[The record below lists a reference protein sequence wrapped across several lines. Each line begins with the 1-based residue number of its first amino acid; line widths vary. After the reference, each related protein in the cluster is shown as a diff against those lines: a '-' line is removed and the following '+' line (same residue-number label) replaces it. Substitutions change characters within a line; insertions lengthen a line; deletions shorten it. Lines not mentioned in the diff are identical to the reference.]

1 LFQIT
6 LKTRNALRKPEFNHF
21 FKFVLVYLKKIAR
34 LTVAI
39 LVIGLLFSFSTLWYF
54 SSDLPDYKILAN
66 YKPPVSSRV
75 HSGEGQLIAEYA
87 IQKRLFIPY
96 DSVPKIV
103 IYSFL
108 SAEDKNFFSHP
119 GVDAKSITRA
129 IIKNLKNIYSE
140 KRLEGA
146 STITQQVA
154 KNFLLTSEVSIKR
167 KIKEAI
173 LAFRIEKAYSKERIM
188 ELYLN
193 QIYLGEGT
201 YGIAAA
207 SLEYFDKAV
216 NNLNYEEAALLAAL
230 PKAPSKYNPYKSIE
244 RAKVRRNI
252 VLKNLYD
259 NSYINKSEYE
269 KLKKKEIK
277 TKKRKIKLL
286 EEANFYSEEVRR
298 IVSDTYGYDELYKG
312 GLSIRTPL
320 NSKYQIEAV
329 EALREG
335 LEEYDKRHGWRGSV
349 ANLSD
354 KSWQNKI
361 QKFIPDKSLNW
372 ELAKVIDISDLTV
385 KIEIQNK
392 EIGFIDF
399 KNVNWTRKKNFNELF
414 KLNDI
419 IYVKKIKKNKWN
431 LKQLPKI
438 NGAIVAMD
446 PYTGRIL
453 AMAGGFSYK
462 LSEFN
467 RATQAKRQPGSA
479 FKPFVYAAALE
490 SGFTPST
497 LVLDAPFVMDQGE
510 GLKTWKPENYGKKF
524 YGPSTLR
531 VGIEKS
537 RNLMTV
543 RVAQKVGFEKISN
556 ITNSFGIYKDV
567 PELLSVSLG
576 AAETTLVQL
585 TNAYCTF
592 VNGGKKVTPIFIDR
606 IQDRR
611 GKTIFNSD
619 KRKCIG
625 CKEISY
631 LDKKIPKIQENQK
644 QIISSETAY
653 QITSMMEGVVQ
664 RGTGRKLKDLNLA
677 LAGKTGT
684 TNKNMDAWFLGF
696 TSKLVIGVYVGFDEP
711 KSLGRYETGAK
722 AALPVFK
729 KFVKSVVQKDDA
741 LPFKVP
747 KNINLVIVDVE
758 TGLPPNSDTKKVIY
772 ESFKSEDNF
781 IVNLE
786 KLSNKDKLGFYDS
799 QDQRTILK
807 FY

>member
-1 LFQIT
+1 MVILIIT
-6 LKTRNALRKPEFNHF
+6 LG
-21 FKFVLVYLKKIAR
+21 VLFL
-34 LTVAI
+34 
-39 LVIGLLFSFSTLWYF
+39 FSTLWYF

-87 IQKRLFIPY
+87 LQKRLFIPFESIP
-96 DSVPKIV
+96 DNV
-103 IYSFL
+103 INSFL

-119 GVDAKSITRA
+119 GVDVKSVTRA
-129 IIKNLKNIYSE
+129 VIKNLKNLLSE

-173 LAFRIEKAYSKERIM
+173 LAFRIERAYSKERIM

-193 QIYLGEGT
+193 QIYLGQGT

-207 SLEYFDKAV
+207 SLEYFDKSV
-216 NNLNYEEAALLAAL
+216 SELNFEEAALLAAL
-230 PKAPSKYNPYKSIE
+230 PKAPSKYNPYKSMKK
-244 RAKVRRNI
+244 AKLRRDL
-252 VLKNLYD
+252 VLKNLYE
-259 NSYINKSEYE
+259 NLYINKEDYE
-269 KLKKKEIK
+269 KLKNKKVI
-277 TKKRKIKLL
+277 TKKRKIELL

-298 IVSDTYGYDELYKG
+298 IVNDMYGYDNLYKG
-312 GLSIRTPL
+312 GLSIKTPL
-320 NSKYQIEAV
+320 NSNYQIEALN
-329 EALREG
+329 ALREG
-335 LEEYDKRHGWRGSV
+335 LEEYDTRHGWRGPIT
-349 ANLSD
+349 NL
-354 KSWQNKI
+354 KNKDWEKNI
-361 QKFIPDKSLNW
+361 KEYIPDKSLKW
-372 ELAKVIDISDLTV
+372 KLAKVIEVNKLIL
-385 KIEIQNK
+385 KIELQNK
-392 EIGFIDF
+392 EIGYIDF
-399 KNVNWTRKKNFNELF
+399 SNVAWTRKKSFEDILNV
-414 KLNDI
+414 NDI

-438 NGAIVAMD
+438 NGAIVVMD
-446 PYTGRIL
+446 PYTGRTL
-453 AMAGGFSYK
+453 AMAGGFSFK

-490 SGFTPST
+490 NGFTPST
-497 LVLDAPFVMDQGE
+497 LVLDAPFVMDQGV

-531 VGIEKS
+531 TGIEKS

-543 RVAQKVGFEKISN
+543 RVAQTVGFEKISK
-556 ITNSFGIYKDV
+556 ITNKFGIYQDI

-576 AAETTLVQL
+576 SAETTLIQL

-592 VNGGKKVTPIFIDR
+592 VNGGKKVSPIFIDR

-611 GKTIFNSD
+611 GKTIYNAD

-625 CKEISY
+625 CEEISY
-631 LDKKIPKIQENQK
+631 LKKEIPKINDNKE
-644 QIISSETAY
+644 QIISPETAY
-653 QITSMMEGVVQ
+653 QITSMMEGVVS
-664 RGTGRKLKDLNLA
+664 RGTGRKLKNLNLI

-711 KSLGRYETGAK
+711 KTLGKYETGAK
-722 AALPVFK
+722 AALPIFK
-729 KFVKSVVQKDDA
+729 KFVKSVVKKKEA
-741 LPFKVP
+741 TPFKIP
-747 KNINLVIVDVE
+747 KNINLVMVDPE
-758 TGLPPNSDTKKVIY
+758 TGLPANKETKNIIY
-772 ESFKSEDNF
+772 ESFKPNDNL
-781 IVNLE
+781 IVDLR
-786 KLSNKDKLGFYDS
+786 KLYNKDIKKDDS
-799 QDQRTILK
+799 KNNNLVFK

>member
-1 LFQIT
+1 M
-6 LKTRNALRKPEFNHF
+6 
-21 FKFVLVYLKKIAR
+21 LVYFKKIIK
-34 LTVAI
+34 LTIAI
-39 LVIGLLFSFSTLWYF
+39 FTLGLLFAFSTLWYF

-87 IQKRLFIPY
+87 LQKRLFIPY
-96 DSVPKIV
+96 DSIPDKV

-119 GVDAKSITRA
+119 GIDAKSITRA
-129 IIKNLKNIYSE
+129 IIKNLKNYFSE

-154 KNFLLTSEVSIKR
+154 KNFLLTSEVSFKR

-173 LAFRIEKAYSKERIM
+173 LAFRIERAYSKERIM

-193 QIYLGEGT
+193 QIYLGIGT
-201 YGIAAA
+201 YGVAAA
-207 SLEYFDKAV
+207 SLEYFDKSV
-216 NNLNYEEAALLAAL
+216 NDLSYEEAALLAAL
-230 PKAPSKYNPYKSIE
+230 PRAPSKYNPFKSIE
-244 RAKVRRNI
+244 RAKARRNI

-259 NSYINKSEYE
+259 NSYIDSIEYKE
-269 KLKKKEIK
+269 LKNKEIK
-277 TKKRKIKLL
+277 TKKRKIELL

-298 IVSDTYGYDELYKG
+298 IISDSYGFDDLYKG

-320 NSKYQIEAV
+320 NSNYQIEALK
-329 EALREG
+329 ALREG
-335 LEEYDKRHGWRGSV
+335 LEEYDRRHGWRGPITNIDT
-349 ANLSD
+349 AE
-354 KSWQNKI
+354 WQNNI
-361 QKFIPDKSLNW
+361 QQLTPDKSLNW
-372 ELAKVIDISDLTV
+372 KLAKVIDVNKLTL
-385 KIEIQNK
+385 KIEIEDK

-399 KNVNWTRKKNFNELF
+399 ANINWTRKKSFEDFL

-419 IYVKKIKKNKWN
+419 IYVSKIKKNKWN

-438 NGAIVAMD
+438 NGAIVVMD
-446 PYTGRIL
+446 PYTGRVL
-453 AMAGGFSYK
+453 AMVGGFSFK

-479 FKPFVYAAALE
+479 FKPIVYAAALE
-490 SGFTPST
+490 NGFTPST
-497 LVLDAPFVMDQGE
+497 LILDAPFVMDQGG

-531 VGIEKS
+531 TGLEKS

-543 RVAQKVGFEKISN
+543 RVAQKVGFDQISKITKN
-556 ITNSFGIYKDV
+556 FGIYDAI

-576 AAETTLVQL
+576 AAETTLIQL

-592 VNGGKKVTPIFIDR
+592 VNGGKKVIPIFIDR

-611 GKTIFNSD
+611 GKTIFNAD

-631 LDKKIPKIQENQK
+631 LEDEIPIIQDNRK

-653 QITSMMEGVVQ
+653 QITSMLEGVIK
-664 RGTGRKLKDLNLA
+664 RGTGRKLKNLNLT

-696 TSKLVIGVYVGFDEP
+696 TSKLVVGVYVGFDEP
-711 KSLGRYETGAK
+711 KTLGRYETGAK
-722 AALPVFK
+722 AALPVFEKFIK
-729 KFVKSVVQKDDA
+729 KVVKKKDA

-747 KNINLVIVDVE
+747 KNITLVLVDVE
-758 TGLPPNSDTKKVIY
+758 SGLQPNASTKKIIY
-772 ESFKSEDNF
+772 ESFKTEDN
-781 IVNLE
+781 IIDSLE
-786 KLSNKDKLGFYDS
+786 NLSNKARLGFNY
-799 QDQRTILK
+799 TENKKIILK

>member
-1 LFQIT
+1 MLLLKKT
-6 LKTRNALRKPEFNHF
+6 LKILG
-21 FKFVLVYLKKIAR
+21 VIS
-34 LTVAI
+34 VAS
-39 LVIGLLFSFSTLWYF
+39 LLFSFSTLWYF
-54 SSDLPDYKILAN
+54 SSDLPDYKILNN
-66 YKPPVSSRV
+66 YKPPISSRV
-75 HSGEGQLIAEYA
+75 HSNEGQLIAEYA
-87 IQKRLFIPY
+87 LQKRFFIPY
-96 DSVPKIV
+96 ESIPKKV
-103 IYSFL
+103 IYSFI

-119 GVDAKSITRA
+119 GIDAKSISRA
-129 IIKNLKNIYSE
+129 IIKNFKNILSD

-154 KNFLLTSEVSIKR
+154 KNFLLTNEVSIKR

-173 LAFRIEKAYSKERIM
+173 LAFRIERAYSKERVM

-193 QIYLGEGT
+193 QIYLGQGT

-216 NNLNYEEAALLAAL
+216 SDLNYEEAALLAAL

-244 RAKVRRNI
+244 KAKLRRNF
-252 VLKNLYD
+252 VLKNLYE
-259 NSYINKSEYE
+259 NSYITKGDLEN
-269 KLKKKEIK
+269 LKKKEIK
-277 TKKRKIKLL
+277 TKKRKIELL
-286 EEANFYSEEVRR
+286 EEANFYTEEVRR
-298 IVSDTYGYDELYKG
+298 IINEIYGYDSLYKG

-320 NSKYQIEAV
+320 NSAYQIESLK
-329 EALREG
+329 ALRDG
-335 LEEYDKRHGWRGSV
+335 LEEYDKRHGWRGPLT
-349 ANLSD
+349 NIKKSD
-354 KSWQNKI
+354 WIKEVND
-361 QKFIPDKSLNW
+361 FIPDKSLNW
-372 ELAKVIDISDLTV
+372 KLAKVINVNKLIV
-385 KIEIQNK
+385 KLEIENK

-399 KNVNWTRKKNFNELF
+399 VNASWTRKNDFDEILKI
-414 KLNDI
+414 NDI

-438 NGAIVAMD
+438 NGAIVVMD
-446 PYTGRIL
+446 PYTGRVL
-453 AMAGGFSYK
+453 SMAGGFSFK

-467 RATQAKRQPGSA
+467 RATQANRQPGSA

-490 SGFTPST
+490 NGFTPST

-543 RVAQKVGFEKISN
+543 RVAQEVGFEQISKITKN
-556 ITNSFGIYKDV
+556 FGIYDNV

-576 AAETTLVQL
+576 SAETTLIKL

-592 VNGGKKVTPIFIDR
+592 VNGGKKVQPIFIDR

-611 GKTIFNSD
+611 GKTVYKAD

-625 CKEISY
+625 CQEISY
-631 LDKKIPKIQENQK
+631 LKDDLPTIQDNRK
-644 QIISSETAY
+644 QIISKETAY
-653 QITSMMEGVVQ
+653 QITSMMEGVID
-664 RGTGRKLKDLNLA
+664 RGTGRKLRNLNLN

-711 KSLGRYETGAK
+711 KTLGKYETGAK
-722 AALPVFK
+722 AALPIFK
-729 KFVKSVVQKDDA
+729 KFVQNVVKKKDA

-747 KNINLVIVDVE
+747 QNINLVLVDVE
-758 TGLPPNSDTKKVIY
+758 TGLEPNFNTKKFIY
-772 ESFKSEDNF
+772 ESFKSKNNY
-781 IVNLE
+781 IIGLE
-786 KLSNKDKLGFYDS
+786 KNTDKDKLSYNNS
-799 QDQRTILK
+799 KIQKTILR